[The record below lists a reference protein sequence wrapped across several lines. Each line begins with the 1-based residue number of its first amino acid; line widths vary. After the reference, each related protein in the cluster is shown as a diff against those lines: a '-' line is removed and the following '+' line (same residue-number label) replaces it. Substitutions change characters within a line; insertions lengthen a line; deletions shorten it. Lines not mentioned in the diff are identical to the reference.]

1 MKVIKFGGSSL
12 ANGAA
17 VAQAV
22 RIIQADPA
30 RQVIVTSAPGK
41 RHHDDTKVTDLLIQY
56 AQSVQNQQ
64 NSQAI
69 IKEIFDRYQ
78 AIAAHFNLP
87 ASALTPIKGALN
99 ELPNGDYPTAAY
111 RLATFK
117 AHGERLNAQLLAA
130 ILNHLDLRPGLLIL
144 KKLGLWLRGPLI
156 TPWWPQKLITYWQTF
171 S

>member
-69 IKEIFDRYQ
+69 IGVQ
-78 AIAAHFNLP
+78 M
-87 ASALTPIKGALN
+87 ASAYAGSTFMPPLFGFIAGKAGITLYPAFLFVFVVLMIVMNELLNRTVPMKQIKG
-99 ELPNGDYPTAAY
+99 
-111 RLATFK
+111 
-117 AHGERLNAQLLAA
+117 
-130 ILNHLDLRPGLLIL
+130 
-144 KKLGLWLRGPLI
+144 
-156 TPWWPQKLITYWQTF
+156 

>member
-56 AQSVQNQQ
+56 AQLVQT
-64 NSQAI
+64 S
-69 IKEIFDRYQ
+69 K
-78 AIAAHFNLP
+78 
-87 ASALTPIKGALN
+87 
-99 ELPNGDYPTAAY
+99 
-111 RLATFK
+111 
-117 AHGERLNAQLLAA
+117 
-130 ILNHLDLRPGLLIL
+130 IL
-144 KKLGLWLRGPLI
+144 KPSSRKFLTVTKPLPRTLI
-156 TPWWPQKLITYWQTF
+156 YPQAP
-171 S
+171 